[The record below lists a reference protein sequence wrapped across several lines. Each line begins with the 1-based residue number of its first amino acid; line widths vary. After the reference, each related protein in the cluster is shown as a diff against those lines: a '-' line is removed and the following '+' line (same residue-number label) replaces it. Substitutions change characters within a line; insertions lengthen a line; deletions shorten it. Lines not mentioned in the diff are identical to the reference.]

1 MATKLFSALVL
12 LIGTACASHSPM
24 STSTPSSEREPSSEI
39 ASPSDNT
46 DFSAARHQST
56 AGCNRELAAQRIVHI
71 GAKTHS
77 GHQCVAAVHKA
88 YAGCSSAG
96 AIHSGPNGVAMMTK
110 AGWHCSHSSDPY
122 SAPNG
127 AVIAET
133 NHVEIRV
140 GNCFYSDFHD
150 KECKPATRYHHR
162 PRKMYGWCTP

>member
-1 MATKLFSALVL
+1 
-12 LIGTACASHSPM
+12 
-24 STSTPSSEREPSSEI
+24 
-39 ASPSDNT
+39 
-46 DFSAARHQST
+46 
-56 AGCNRELAAQRIVHI
+56 
-71 GAKTHS
+71 
-77 GHQCVAAVHKA
+77 VAAVHKA
-88 YAGCSSAG
+88 YAGCSSVG